1 MPPHLIYPL
10 PQTPVPHTEPVTFEK
25 IDVLG
30 VPVAALTRPMLTSI
44 IYHAVVS
51 ETRGWI
57 TYANIHSV
65 NEASSSPW
73 LKKFYQES
81 LICYCDGQ
89 GIRLGAK
96 LLGQSI
102 PERITLPDFLED
114 LCLLARD
121 HKLTLFLLGS
131 ADDVAERAAKVL
143 QERYPGLMIT
153 GFHRGYFGPGETQ
166 AMIETIN
173 KANPDILLIG
183 MGIPFQ
189 EEWIRD
195 NFRHLSATIA
205 WAAGGVL
212 ELISGEKS
220 RCPRWMSSCGLEWV
234 YRLFQEPRRLWG
246 RYLLGNPLFLFRIL
260 AHKLTRTLSS

>member
-10 PQTPVPHTEPVTFEK
+10 PQTPTPHHEPVTVERV
-25 IDVLG
+25 DVLG
-30 VPVAALTRPMLTSI
+30 VPVAVLTRPMLTSV
-44 IYHAVVS
+44 IYNAVVS

-65 NEASSSPW
+65 NEAFSSPW
-73 LKKFYQES
+73 LRKFYQES

-96 LLGQSI
+96 LLGKSI

-121 HKLTLFLLGS
+121 HKFTLFLLGS

-143 QERYPGLMIT
+143 QDRYPGLMIT
-153 GFHRGYFGPGETQ
+153 GFHRGFFDPGEMP
-166 AMIETIN
+166 AVIETIN

-183 MGIPFQ
+183 MGIPIQ

-195 NFRHLSATIA
+195 HFQPVRATVA

-212 ELISGEKS
+212 ELISGSKS
-220 RCPRWMSSCGLEWV
+220 RCPRWMSSWGLEWV
-234 YRLFQEPRRLWG
+234 YRLFQEPRRLWK
-246 RYLLGNPLFLFRIL
+246 RYLLGNLLFLMRIIRNRL
-260 AHKLTRTLSS
+260 FSRS